1 MKKFFATVF
10 VCLLLV
16 TSSVH
21 AEILKDAEGFSYVN
35 NYNYLVFSAGATING
50 IGSAYDLS
58 SIHIL
63 ADNNSR
69 FEFNVIVVT
78 FMNRDGSITQRDVAN
93 IREDYNT
100 GKIFVN
106 GKPLG
111 DYRQWGKTQREIY
124 YKMKSAALS
133 R

>member
-10 VCLLLV
+10 ACLLLV
-16 TSSVH
+16 TSSAY
-21 AEILKDAEGFSYVN
+21 AEIFKDAEGFSYIN
-35 NYNYLVFSAGATING
+35 NYNYLVFSSGNK
-50 IGSAYDLS
+50 SCNAYDIS

-63 ADNNSR
+63 ANDDSR
-69 FEFNVIVVT
+69 FEFNVIVVHCSNGNGIIST
-78 FMNRDGSITQRDVAN
+78 TNVAN
-93 IREDYNT
+93 IREDYAT
-100 GKIFVN
+100 GNIFMD
-106 GKPLG
+106 GDPLG